1 LGTDLILCTLVGRRS
16 ILGVKSMLRI
26 RSFGVYAIAAITALG
41 FSIGAKADWTL
52 MMQLMGAGTG
62 CSWVLLAK

>member
-1 LGTDLILCTLVGRRS
+1 
-16 ILGVKSMLRI
+16 MLRI

-52 MMQLMGAGTG
+52 MMQVMGAGTG